1 MVLIYFHCSILL
13 VTHVVGLRSLTAKLC
28 PEQRLFCK
36 KKRKSDHSNFS
47 FLKLCMCFCYLLT
60 SFCNY
65 WEIDLNKL
73 LIFIYMLKSAGDI
86 CTKITYFLCIV
97 LKMCSISLS
106 LQSSFY
112 LTEFRYFQF
121 IQFLFFQFFWNY
133 KLLFTSFPLNLDI
146 LLSW

>member
-1 MVLIYFHCSILL
+1 MLLGYKAWQQSFVLNKDFS
-13 VTHVVGLRSLTAKLC
+13 VPKN
-28 PEQRLFCK
+28 E
-36 KKRKSDHSNFS
+36 RKSDHSNFS
-47 FLKLCMCFCYLLT
+47 FLKLCMCCCYLLT

-97 LKMCSISLS
+97 LKMCSIPLS